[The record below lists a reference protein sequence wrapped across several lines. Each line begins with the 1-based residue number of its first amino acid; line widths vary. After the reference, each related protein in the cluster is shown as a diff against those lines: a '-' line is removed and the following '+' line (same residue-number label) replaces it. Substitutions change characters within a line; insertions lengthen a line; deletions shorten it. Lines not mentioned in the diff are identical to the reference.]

1 MGIRMFL
8 KEGSGMESMNKD
20 KVTYKSAGVDVEAG
34 YQAVA
39 LMKQHTQRTLVPGVI
54 GGLGSFGG
62 FFEIDTEKYK
72 KPVMVSGTDGV
83 GTKLQIAFMT
93 GVHDTIGID
102 CVAMCVNDIACHGAK
117 PLYFLDYIGTGVLE
131 PNVAAEVVKG
141 VCDGCVE
148 AGCALIGGETAE
160 MPGFYKKGEYDLAG
174 FAAGV
179 VDKDKVING
188 AGIQEDDVIIGL
200 ASSGIHSNG
209 YSLVR
214 KLFFELNDYNIDDY
228 IPELEETLGAELLK
242 PTRIYVK
249 TILEL
254 VESFDI
260 KGIAHITGGGFIE
273 NIPRTIPQGLRV
285 EINLGSF
292 PVLPIFK
299 LMQKLGNIED
309 QEMYNTFNM
318 GIGMV
323 LVVNQSEAEQVIS
336 ALEAMNEKAYIIGR
350 VVQGEGGIELC
361 QSKK

>member
-1 MGIRMFL
+1 MFL
-8 KEGSGMESMNKD
+8 KEGSCMGNQDKD
-20 KVTYKSAGVDVEAG
+20 KVTYKSSGVDVEAG
-34 YQAVA
+34 YEAVR

-72 KPVMVSGTDGV
+72 KPVLVSGTDGV

-93 GVHDTIGID
+93 GIHDTIGID

-117 PLYFLDYIGTGVLE
+117 PLYFLDYIGTGTLE
-131 PNVAAEVVKG
+131 PKAAAEVVKG
-141 VCDGCVE
+141 ICDGCIE

-174 FAAGV
+174 FAVGV
-179 VDKDKVING
+179 VDKDNVING
-188 AGIQEDDVIIGL
+188 TDVEEEDAIIGL

-214 KLFFELNDYNIDDY
+214 KLFFELNNYSIDAY
-228 IPELEETLGAELLK
+228 LSELGCTLGKELLR

-254 VESFDI
+254 AEKFNI

-273 NIPRTIPQGLRV
+273 NIPRTIPEGLKA
-285 EINLGSF
+285 EIQLGSF

-309 QEMYNTFNM
+309 KEMYNTFNM
-318 GIGMV
+318 GIGLV
-323 LVVNQSEAEQVIS
+323 LIVKQCEVGQVMS
-336 ALEAMNEKAYIIGR
+336 MLEKMGEKAYVIGK
-350 VVQGEGGIELC
+350 VTKGEGGIELC
-361 QSKK
+361 QS

>member
-1 MGIRMFL
+1 MFL
-8 KEGSGMESMNKD
+8 KEGSGMEDMNKN

-34 YQAVA
+34 YEAVS
-39 LMKQHTQRTLVPGVI
+39 LMKKHTQRTLIPGVI

-93 GVHDTIGID
+93 GIHDTIGID

-117 PLYFLDYIGTGVLE
+117 PLYFLDYIGTGILE
-131 PNVAAEVVKG
+131 PTVAAEVVKG

-174 FAAGV
+174 FAVGV

-188 AGIQEDDVIIGL
+188 ANIEAGDVIIGL

-214 KLFFELNDYNIDDY
+214 KLFFELNQYSVDDY
-228 IPELEETLGAELLK
+228 IPELEETLGATLLK
-242 PTRIYVK
+242 PTKIYVQ
-249 TILEL
+249 TILGL
-254 VESFDI
+254 VERYEI
-260 KGIAHITGGGFIE
+260 RGIAHITGGGFIE
-273 NIPRTIPQGLRV
+273 NIPRTIPQGLKA
-285 EINLGSF
+285 EISLGSF
-292 PVLPIFK
+292 PVPPIFK
-299 LMQKLGNIED
+299 LMQRLGNIED
-309 QEMYNTFNM
+309 KEMYNTFNM
-318 GIGMV
+318 GIGLV
-323 LVVNQSEAEQVIS
+323 LVVKQAESEQIMAAIE
-336 ALEAMNEKAYIIGR
+336 EMNEKAYIIGR
-350 VVQGEGGIELC
+350 VTVGEGGIELC
-361 QSKK
+361 QS